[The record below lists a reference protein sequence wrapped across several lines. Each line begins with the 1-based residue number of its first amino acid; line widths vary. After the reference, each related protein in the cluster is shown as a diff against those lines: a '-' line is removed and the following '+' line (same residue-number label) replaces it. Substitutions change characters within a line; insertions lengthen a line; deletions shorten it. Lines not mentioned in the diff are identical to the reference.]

1 MIVIIFHAYQPDN
14 PRLLPYIQTIWYIS
28 QNASEVIGMNP
39 RMIPDGCFHMVINL
53 GAPHL
58 YTDKN
63 GNRIEPKRS
72 HINVMQTEFVTVER
86 SGHVEIMGVVFRPHG
101 LYSFMRMPIS
111 ELTGQILNLDDLL
124 TEQIDLLEEQLASIP
139 TIHEKCL
146 QLERWLENRLHRN
159 TVEKVEIRQEII
171 FARELMARRGGTIRV
186 RELAAKLDLSERT
199 LERHFQTCY
208 GISPKQYA
216 ILLRIHNLLRHMN
229 AESNKMVDYAAIG
242 EYYDQAHFIR
252 EFKNLVGVTPKVY
265 LQNRDL
271 LSDLYNTEIRESDT
285 ITTN

>member
-1 MIVIIFHAYQPDN
+1 
-14 PRLLPYIQTIWYIS
+14 
-28 QNASEVIGMNP
+28 
-39 RMIPDGCFHMVINL
+39 MIPDGCFHMVINL

-139 TIHEKCL
+139 TIHE
-146 QLERWLENRLHRN
+146 
-159 TVEKVEIRQEII
+159 
-171 FARELMARRGGTIRV
+171 
-186 RELAAKLDLSERT
+186 
-199 LERHFQTCY
+199 
-208 GISPKQYA
+208 
-216 ILLRIHNLLRHMN
+216 
-229 AESNKMVDYAAIG
+229 
-242 EYYDQAHFIR
+242 
-252 EFKNLVGVTPKVY
+252 NLVGVTPKVY